1 MSILERAA
9 IVSPNLRQTVHG
21 ARTGRRAGA
30 RRGGHRSWTP
40 QTPAGAP
47 ARPLPTVLPG
57 GGLGRRGGRP
67 GGDRPAGGPQRQTA
81 GGRITALHLTGG
93 PRVLA
98 YGYTDGNLTEVTS
111 SSGRPLRLA
120 YDDRGRITSW
130 IDTNGSRYEYTYDD
144 QDRCIAEGGAD
155 GHLALTL
162 TYDEHDPATGERV
175 TAVTTADGH
184 TRRYLI
190 DERCRAVAEIDPLG
204 TVPRYQYDSAGRVL
218 SRTDALG
225 ATSLQEYDEAG
236 RITRSIRPD
245 GRIAGRPSTT
255 NWACPQE

>member
-1 MSILERAA
+1 MAHSGGYH
-9 IVSPNLRQTVHG
+9 LRFE
-21 ARTGRRAGA
+21 
-30 RRGGHRSWTP
+30 
-40 QTPAGAP
+40 
-47 ARPLPTVLPG
+47 
-57 GGLGRRGGRP
+57 
-67 GGDRPAGGPQRQTA
+67 TA
-81 GGRITALHLTGG
+81 GGRITALQLTGG

-98 YGYTDGNLTEVTS
+98 YGYSDGNLTEVTS

-162 TYDEHDPATGERV
+162 TYDERDPATGERV

-190 DERCRAVAEIDPLG
+190 DERCRVVAEIDPLG
-204 TVPRYQYDSAGRVL
+204 AVTRYQYDSAGRVL

>member
-1 MSILERAA
+1 MGTGHGHPKHQPAHAPAPSLRFSPAAGWDGEGDGLAA
-9 IVSPNLRQTVHG
+9 IAQLE
-21 ARTGRRAGA
+21 
-30 RRGGHRSWTP
+30 
-40 QTPAGAP
+40 
-47 ARPLPTVLPG
+47 
-57 GGLGRRGGRP
+57 
-67 GGDRPAGGPQRQTA
+67 DRNGKP

-130 IDTNGSRYEYTYDD
+130 IDTNGSRYENTYDD

-190 DERCRAVAEIDPLG
+190 DERCRVVAEIDPLG
-204 TVPRYQYDSAGRVL
+204 AVPRYQYDSAGRVL

-255 NWACPQE
+255 NRACPQE

>member
-1 MSILERAA
+1 MGTGHGHPKHQPAHAPAPSLRFSPAAGWDGEGDGLAA
-9 IVSPNLRQTVHG
+9 IAQLE
-21 ARTGRRAGA
+21 
-30 RRGGHRSWTP
+30 
-40 QTPAGAP
+40 
-47 ARPLPTVLPG
+47 
-57 GGLGRRGGRP
+57 
-67 GGDRPAGGPQRQTA
+67 DRNGKP

-111 SSGRPLRLA
+111 SS
-120 YDDRGRITSW
+120 
-130 IDTNGSRYEYTYDD
+130 YDD

-162 TYDEHDPATGERV
+162 TYDERDPATGERV

-190 DERCRAVAEIDPLG
+190 DERCRVVAEIDPLG
-204 TVPRYQYDSAGRVL
+204 AVTRYQYDSAGRVL

-225 ATSLQEYDEAG
+225 ATSLQAYDEAG